1 MLAVLPLI
9 ISRNHVF
16 SAALPVP
23 SLNVCCGVLTVLRCS
38 GWTPTLVC
46 RQQKSRTTAPRRMQQ
61 PHLKKKEAFLQ
72 FGARVSSQSDFLIVR
87 FPISKLGW
95 QLLFK
100 RHQVQ
105 PQ

>member
-61 PHLKKKEAFLQ
+61 PHLKKKKLFYNLELELVHSQ
-72 FGARVSSQSDFLIVR
+72 ISLLLGSLSVS
-87 FPISKLGW
+87 
-95 QLLFK
+95 
-100 RHQVQ
+100 
-105 PQ
+105 